1 MHNPLR
7 GFRKGPQLYKPSAWL
22 LGLWA
27 SLFSGIL
34 VEASVTS
41 LYCACL
47 QSQPTVMT
55 PSPAAS
61 LGSEW
66 LRPPCTAATAAF
78 SRWPFANRTL
88 VRKFLLVNL
97 QFRTLEWGL
106 TSWSR
111 SHHFLLAVR
120 LFFNGVNLFKK
131 YGHFLCTFK
140 CAPLMCAQI
149 ACIQILLLCSLLP
162 VFTVRLANGS

>member
-1 MHNPLR
+1 MLFSPGLAPVR
-7 GFRKGPQLYKPSAWL
+7 PYPQLSSSADSPHSWHPVSWSLHCSLVFPLTAVCTTLLGASGRDHNSKPSAWL

-41 LYCACL
+41 LSCACL
-47 QSQPTVMT
+47 QSQPTVMM

-66 LRPPCTAATAAF
+66 LRPPYTAATAAF
-78 SRWPFANRTL
+78 SRWPFVNRTL
-88 VRKFLLVNL
+88 WWHSRRVLLVNL

-106 TSWSR
+106 TSNIQKLLFPIGCSP
-111 SHHFLLAVR
+111 FL
-120 LFFNGVNLFKK
+120 
-131 YGHFLCTFK
+131 
-140 CAPLMCAQI
+140 
-149 ACIQILLLCSLLP
+149 
-162 VFTVRLANGS
+162 